1 MNKFVKVVSLL
12 MALIM
17 CLGMIACSN
26 GAAPA
31 SETKNEAAPAAE
43 TKDDSKKEGSGTGRD
58 VGLAQPEAAKDLD
71 GTFEVGVVCALSS
84 THAATNGWL
93 MASLEAT
100 QAYVNGNGGI
110 DGKKLIYTLYDPESD
125 ASTLKQRLTDI
136 KNSGAVLAIAGVND
150 ALAPAAAQWAS
161 ENEYPVFLTS
171 NTSTEITLG
180 NYSDYAFSMGKNAWG
195 FGKILAL
202 HCVGKEGKKNFC
214 FVGTDGAA
222 TIDAENFLLYE
233 GKKIDPNFEMLGSFR
248 INFNDTE
255 FSNIIAAAT
264 ALNPEMVL
272 QQGGGPN
279 FVSFCQ
285 QASLFGLF
293 DFCDVYNDLVTDA
306 STNQPLIEGDEFP
319 YGKTHGI
326 TTLPFWDI
334 KNMDEDLQY
343 YYDLWSK
350 TEIATTNGYLVSE
363 HALNYYNI
371 MKCML
376 LAVDDCVKNGKDY
389 NDPKVLTEAIS
400 NVKWS
405 DYNGNHYFRTGIDN
419 QFVSN
424 LYYGTSAYSDEYPGV
439 AICGP
444 DWETYSGEEFLP
456 SAEEMK
462 AWAADHNWDTTRF
475 N

>member
-1 MNKFVKVVSLL
+1 MKKFVKIVSLL
-12 MALIM
+12 LALVM
-17 CLGMIACSN
+17 CVGLAACADAGTAST
-26 GAAPA
+26 GEAKEDKAASSA
-31 SETKNEAAPAAE
+31 
-43 TKDDSKKEGSGTGRD
+43 KEGSGTGRD
-58 VGLAQPEAAKDLD
+58 VGLEQPEAAKDLE

-136 KNSGAVLAIAGVND
+136 KNSGAVFAIAGVND
-150 ALAPAAAQWAS
+150 ALAPAAAQWAA
-161 ENEYPVFLTS
+161 ENEYPVFVTS
-171 NTSTEITLG
+171 NTSTQNTLG
-180 NYSDYAFSMGKNAWG
+180 NYSDYAFMMGKNAWG

-202 HCVGKEGKKNFC
+202 HCVGQEGKKNFV

-233 GKKIDPNFEMLGSFR
+233 GKKIDPEFEILGSFR

-264 ALNPEMVL
+264 ALNPQMVL

-343 YYDLWSK
+343 FYKLWSETK
-350 TEIATTNGYLVSE
+350 IATDNGYLVSE

-376 LAVDDCVKNGKDY
+376 MAVDDCVKNGQDY
-389 NDPKVLTEAIS
+389 TDPKLLSAAIS
-400 NVKWS
+400 RVKWT
-405 DYNGNHYFRTGIDN
+405 DYNGDHYFRTGIDN
-419 QFVSN
+419 QFASN
-424 LYYGTSAYSDEYPGV
+424 LYYGTSAQSDEYPGV
-439 AICGP
+439 AICGD
-444 DWETYSGEEFLP
+444 DWETYTSEQFLP
-456 SAEEMK
+456 SAEEMA
-462 AWAADHNWDTTRF
+462 AWGAEHGYDVSRF
-475 N
+475 AN